1 MSQLNRESELAI
13 LYEIASISR
22 HLRDR
27 ETIQDLTLEKAT
39 RLLGAEIAVLYL
51 TATSDTQLH
60 ACAARGIRLK
70 KVSSVLV
77 PVSPTL
83 NLGQQLLVWTA
94 CHSTPFP
101 VPVLPAEYPVQAAL
115 GIPIKRGTSLLGW
128 LYVAI
133 LKRAA
138 FDPRVVV
145 LYDVLAD
152 QVSSTLETTLAWEQ
166 ARQQQLMLAEANQ
179 RLEQAL
185 SAVHEAYVRQ
195 EQLLQ
200 TIQDLSVPVLPIGDQ
215 ALLVPLIGYI
225 DSQRAQQ
232 IQTTMLAAV
241 GQQHPRCVI
250 LDMTGVALLDP
261 TVAQMLLATARSA
274 RLLGAQVI
282 VCGVTPRV
290 AEVIIALDSD
300 LTITTVS
307 DLRAAMRLALLR
319 R

>member
-1 MSQLNRESELAI
+1 MSHLNRENELAI

-27 ETIQDLTLEKAT
+27 ETIQNLTLEKAT

-51 TATSDTQLH
+51 AARSDAQLH

-70 KVSSVLV
+70 KVSSVL
-77 PVSPTL
+77 PPGNLAL

-94 CHSTPFP
+94 SESTPFP
-101 VPVLPAEYPVQAAL
+101 VPVLPAQYPVQAAL
-115 GIPIKRGTSLLGW
+115 GIPIKRSTGLLGW

-138 FDPRVVV
+138 FDPREIA

-152 QVSSTLETTLAWEQ
+152 QIASTLETTLAWEQ
-166 ARQQQLMLAEANQ
+166 AWQQQVALAETNRQ
-179 RLEQAL
+179 LEQAL
-185 SAVHEAYVRQ
+185 SAAHEAYIRQ
-195 EQLLQ
+195 ERLLQ
-200 TIQDLSVPVLPIGDQ
+200 TIRDLSVPALPVGDHT
-215 ALLVPLIGYI
+215 LLVPLIGYI

-241 GQQHPRCVI
+241 GQQHARFVI
-250 LDMTGVALLDP
+250 LDMTGVALMD
-261 TVAQMLLATARSA
+261 TAVAQTLLDTTRSV

-282 VCGVTPRV
+282 VCGITPRV
-290 AEVIIALDSD
+290 AEVIVVLGID
-300 LTITTVS
+300 LAITTVS
-307 DLRAAMRLALLR
+307 DLRAAIRLALLR

>member
-1 MSQLNRESELAI
+1 MSQLNRENELAI

-27 ETIQDLTLEKAT
+27 KTIQNLTIEKAT

-51 TATSDTQLH
+51 ATTSDTQLH

-70 KVSSVLV
+70 KVSSVLA
-77 PVSPTL
+77 PVSPAL

-94 CHSTPFP
+94 SESTSFP
-101 VPVLPAEYPVQAAL
+101 VPVLPAQYPVRAAL
-115 GIPIKRGTSLLGW
+115 GIPIKRDTGLLGW

-138 FDPRVVV
+138 FDLREIA

-152 QVSSTLETTLAWEQ
+152 QIASTLETTLAWEQ
-166 ARQQQLMLAEANQ
+166 AWQQQVALAETNRQ
-179 RLEQAL
+179 LEQAL
-185 SAVHEAYVRQ
+185 SAAHEAYTQQ
-195 EQLLQ
+195 ERLLQ
-200 TIQDLSVPVLPIGDQ
+200 TIRDLSVPALPVGDHT
-215 ALLVPLIGYI
+215 LLVPLIGYI

-232 IQTTMLAAV
+232 IRTTMLAVV
-241 GQQHPRCVI
+241 GQHHARFVI
-250 LDMTGVALLDP
+250 LDMTGVALVD
-261 TVAQMLLATARSA
+261 TVVAQTLLETAQAT

-290 AEVIIALDSD
+290 AEVIVALGID
-300 LTITTVS
+300 LAITTVS